1 MSTKHMSIAAAA
13 IAALCGLASPAFAQ
27 AAKDASAMTDKGDK
41 GDKGGS
47 APATDT
53 YDALYERYL
62 SSARAMSLSP
72 TANINWMVSL
82 SADRRARGLNDLVT
96 IHVVENLQASG
107 TADAA
112 LNKSSSGSAGV
123 PKLFGIESKLPSA
136 VDPATI
142 LSTTSETK
150 FKGGGVTTR
159 TGQLTATMTARVTEV
174 LPNGDLVLEGARE
187 IEINGDRQIV
197 VLTGVARASDIG
209 KDNDVLSTNIGQLR
223 IRYFGRGLMKDNL
236 KPGILIRVLN
246 KIF

>member
-1 MSTKHMSIAAAA
+1 MSIAAAA

-62 SSARAMSLSP
+62 SSARAM
-72 TANINWMVSL
+72 SL

>member
-1 MSTKHMSIAAAA
+1 MSIKAAAA
-13 IAALCGLASPAFAQ
+13 LLMCAIAASASAQ
-27 AAKDASAMTDKGDK
+27 TAKDA
-41 GDKGGS
+41 
-47 APATDT
+47 PANAGTAAAAASDT

-62 SSARAMSLSP
+62 TSARGMNASP
-72 TANINWMVSL
+72 NANINWMVGL

-112 LNKSSSGSAGV
+112 LNKSSAGSAGV
-123 PKLFGIESKLPSA
+123 PKLFGVESKLPSA
-136 VDPATI
+136 VDPTNLI
-142 LSTTSETK
+142 STTAETK

-197 VLTGVARASDIG
+197 VLSGVARPSDIG

-223 IRYFGRGLMKDNL
+223 IRYFGKGLMKDNL
-236 KPGILIRVLN
+236 KPGILIRILN